1 MIFTKDD
8 FGPDFHWGVSTA
20 AYQIEGAHD
29 ADGSGQS
36 IWDAFVAK
44 KGKIQDGS
52 DGNHACKHY
61 NHYREDIQLIN
72 TLNIPNY
79 RFSISWSRIFP
90 NGTGYINQAGV
101 DFYNR
106 LIDTCLKN
114 DVTPW
119 ITLYHWDLPQELQK
133 KGGWVNREILNWFE
147 EFATT
152 CVKLFGDRVT
162 NWMVL
167 NEPMVFTGAGYFLG
181 YHAPGKKGINN
192 FLPAMH
198 HATLC
203 QSLGGRI
210 IRDLLPHANI
220 GTTFSCSHIDPA
232 SQETKDVK
240 AAKRFDALLNRLFIE
255 PAMGL
260 GYPIEDLPVAKRVE
274 DFIQA
279 DDEMN
284 MPFDFDFVGLQNYT
298 REVVKYNWYMP
309 YLQGQIVKAEERGVE
324 TTAMGWEVYPPGIHK
339 MLKKFN
345 AYENVKSIIVT
356 ENGVAFPDH
365 CEEGKVKDVQRVKFL
380 QAYISEVLKAKRSGI
395 KVDGYF
401 VWSLMDNF
409 EWAEG
414 YLPRFGLVYNDF
426 ETQKRIV
433 KDSGYW
439 YSRFLKS
446 SKVMLSDEVQN
457 ADRF

>member
-29 ADGSGQS
+29 VDGKGPSV
-36 IWDAFVAK
+36 WDHFVSQ
-44 KGKIQDGS
+44 KGKIQDHTT
-52 DGNHACKHY
+52 GNHAC
-61 NHYREDIQLIN
+61 NHYHNYSEDVGLIQS
-72 TLNIPNY
+72 LNIPNY
-79 RFSISWSRIFP
+79 RFSIAWSRIMP
-90 NGTGYINQAGV
+90 DGIGYINQDGV
-101 DFYNR
+101 DYYNR
-106 LIDTCLKN
+106 LIDECLDKEI
-114 DVTPW
+114 TPW
-119 ITLYHWDLPQELQK
+119 VTLYHWDLPLALQK
-133 KGGWVNREILNWFE
+133 KGGWVNREVLGWFE
-147 EFATT
+147 DYVST
-152 CVKLFGDRVT
+152 CVKLFGDRVK

-181 YHAPGKKGINN
+181 YHAPGIKGIKN
-192 FLPAMH
+192 FVPAMH

-210 IRDLLPHANI
+210 IRDLQPEANI

-232 SQETKDVK
+232 SPEPKDVK

-255 PAMGL
+255 PALGL
-260 GYPIEDLPVAKRVE
+260 GYPVEDLPIARRVE
-274 DFIQA
+274 DYLKA
-279 DDEMN
+279 DDEQN
-284 MPFDFDFVGLQNYT
+284 MVFDFDFVGLQNYT
-298 REVVKYNWYMP
+298 REVVRHNWYMP
-309 YLQGQIVKAEERGVE
+309 YLQGQIVKAEERDVE
-324 TTAMGWEVYPPGIHK
+324 LTTMGWEVYPKGIYK

-345 AYENVKSIIVT
+345 AYDKVKSILVT
-356 ENGVAFPDH
+356 ENGVAFDDQLENGH
-365 CEEGKVKDVQRVKFL
+365 VKDPKRVKFL
-380 QAYISEVLKAKRSGI
+380 QSYICEVLKAKRSGV

-401 VWSLMDNF
+401 IWSLMDNF

-414 YLPRFGLVYNDF
+414 YEPRFGIVYNDF

-446 SKVMLSDEVQN
+446 SKVMLNDELLKSSG
-457 ADRF
+457 

>member
-8 FGPDFHWGVSTA
+8 FGPNFHWGVSTA

-29 ADGSGQS
+29 QDGKGLSV
-36 IWDAFVAK
+36 WDKFVTK
-44 KGKIQDGS
+44 KGKVLDGS
-52 DGNHACKHY
+52 TGNEACDHY
-61 NHYREDIQLIN
+61 HRYEEDVQLMHS
-72 TLNIPNY
+72 LNIPNY
-79 RFSISWSRIFP
+79 RFSIAWSRIFP
-90 NGTGYINQAGV
+90 EGVGQINQAGV

-106 LIDTCLKN
+106 LIDACLAH

-119 ITLYHWDLPQELQK
+119 VTLYHWDLPLALEK
-133 KGGWVNREILNWFE
+133 KGGWTNREVLNWFE
-147 EFATT
+147 QYVIT
-152 CVKLFGDRVT
+152 CVKLFGDRVK

-192 FLPAMH
+192 FVAAMH

-210 IRDLLPHANI
+210 IRDLLPEANI

-232 SQETKDVK
+232 SEESKDVK
-240 AAKRFDALLNRLFIE
+240 AAKRFDALLNRLYLE
-255 PAMGL
+255 PALGL
-260 GYPIEDLPVAKRVE
+260 GYPVDDLPIASRVE
-274 DFIQA
+274 DYLEA
-279 DDEMN
+279 DDEKN
-284 MPFDFDFVGLQNYT
+284 MPFDFDFIGLQNYT
-298 REVVKYNWYMP
+298 REIVKYNWYMP
-309 YLQGQIVKAEERGVE
+309 YLQGQIVKAEERDVE
-324 TTAMGWEVYPPGIHK
+324 MTTMGWEVYPKGIYK
-339 MLKKFN
+339 MLKKFD

-356 ENGVAFPDH
+356 ENGVAFEDH
-365 CEEGKVKDVQRVKFL
+365 YADGHVKDPKRIKFL
-380 QAYISEVLKAKRSGI
+380 QSYIREVLRAKKNGV

-414 YLPRFGLVYNDF
+414 YVPRFGLIYNDF
-426 ETQKRIV
+426 ETQKRVV

-446 SKVMLSDEVQN
+446 SKVMLADEPHKSAVE
-457 ADRF
+457 